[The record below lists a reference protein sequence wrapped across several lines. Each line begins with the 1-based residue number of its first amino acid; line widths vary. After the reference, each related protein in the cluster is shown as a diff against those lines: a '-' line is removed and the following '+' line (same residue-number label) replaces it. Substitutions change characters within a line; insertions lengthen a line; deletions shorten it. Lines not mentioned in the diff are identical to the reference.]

1 MSLLDTI
8 KAAREEAEEA
18 GSLLTQTKKSDA
30 GVKDTTTNEEA
41 AQTGFSKRS
50 AARAKPA
57 REAAG
62 SVRTT
67 NAKDSSSMSKEERKA
82 ARDARRSEQDVAY
95 DATQIV
101 LDQQPGYKTARRI
114 SWGTMIVGMVFA
126 IASFLIMQ
134 YMQRGGAA
142 SESLAA
148 LSIGLMVLAY
158 VSIIGSFVYD
168 YIKVRPMRK
177 KAEETTSGMTQKRMK
192 RMIAENE
199 ARKAE
204 EKSSK

>member
-30 GVKDTTTNEEA
+30 GVKDATTNEEA

-82 ARDARRSEQDVAY
+82 ARNARRSEQDVAY

>member
-67 NAKDSSSMSKEERKA
+67 NAKDGSSMSKEERKA

-134 YMQRGGAA
+134 YMQRGGTA

>member
-18 GSLLTQTKKSDA
+18 GTLLTQSKKSDTSTK
-30 GVKDTTTNEEA
+30 GETTEGEP

-50 AARAKPA
+50 AARAKPT

-67 NAKDSSSMSKEERKA
+67 SSKDTSSMSKEERKA

-101 LDQQPGYKTARRI
+101 LDQQPGYKKARRI
-114 SWGTMIVGMVFA
+114 SWGTMIAGMVCA
-126 IASFLIMQ
+126 IGSFLVVQ
-134 YMQRGGAA
+134 YMQRSGNG
-142 SESLAA
+142 SGPLAA
-148 LSIGLMVLAY
+148 LSIALMVLAY
-158 VSIIGSFVYD
+158 VTIIASFIYD
-168 YIKVRPMRK
+168 YVKVRPMRK
-177 KAEETTSGMTQKRMK
+177 KAEEATAGMSQKRMK
-192 RMIAENE
+192 RMIAEDKR
-199 ARKAE
+199 RKDE
-204 EKSSK
+204 EKKSK

>member
-30 GVKDTTTNEEA
+30 GAKDDAANEEA

-62 SVRTT
+62 SVRTA

-101 LDQQPGYKTARRI
+101 LDQQPGYKKARRI
-114 SWGTMIVGMVFA
+114 SWGTMIAGMVCA
-126 IASFLIMQ
+126 IGSFLVVQ
-134 YMQRGGAA
+134 YMQRSGNG
-142 SESLAA
+142 SGPLAV
-148 LSIGLMVLAY
+148 LSIALMVLAY
-158 VSIIGSFVYD
+158 VTIIASFIYD
-168 YIKVRPMRK
+168 YVKVRPMRK
-177 KAEETTSGMTQKRMK
+177 KAEEATAGMSQKRMK
-192 RMIAENE
+192 RMIAEDKR
-199 ARKAE
+199 RKAE
-204 EKSSK
+204 EKQSK

>member
-30 GVKDTTTNEEA
+30 GAKDDAANEEA
-41 AQTGFSKRS
+41 VQTGFSKRS

-168 YIKVRPMRK
+168 YIKVRPMRR

>member
-30 GVKDTTTNEEA
+30 GVKDATTNEEA

-67 NAKDSSSMSKEERKA
+67 NAKDSPSMSKEERKA

-114 SWGTMIVGMVFA
+114 SWGTMIGGMVFA

-134 YMQRGGAA
+134 YMQRGGSA

>member
-30 GVKDTTTNEEA
+30 GVKDATTNEEA

>member
-18 GSLLTQTKKSDA
+18 GSLLTQTKTSDA
-30 GVKDTTTNEEA
+30 GVKDATTNEEA
-41 AQTGFSKRS
+41 TQTGFSKRS

-134 YMQRGGAA
+134 YMQRGGSA

>member
-30 GVKDTTTNEEA
+30 GVKDATTNEEA

-134 YMQRGGAA
+134 YMQRGGTA